1 LLLSWFVCSITAVAG
16 VPGYLDRIVPKNQSF
31 ESGNYAG
38 IFNFCFWW
46 KGHWTSVVIDDFLP
60 VDEQNNLLYCRNNR
74 NKNDFFISLLEKAY
88 AKLNGSY
95 EVMYTDGDPIN
106 AIIDMTG

>member
-1 LLLSWFVCSITAVAG
+1 MAG
-16 VPGYLDRIVPKNQSF
+16 VPGYIDKVVPKDQSF
-31 ESGNYAG
+31 VAGNYSG

-46 KGHWTSVVIDDFLP
+46 EGSWISVVVDDFLP
-60 VDEQNNLLYCRNNR
+60 VDVDNNLLYCHNKR

-95 EVMYTDGDPIN
+95 EAMYTDSDSIN
-106 AIIDMTG
+106 AIVDMTG